1 MENGE
6 TEQTDRKVSDINDFG
21 RPALPLGDQAQIRM
35 SEKDSR
41 FEGRR

>member
-21 RPALPLGDQAQIRM
+21 QRALPLGDQTQIRM
-35 SEKDSR
+35 SKKDSR